1 MNHRLRRLRRQLR
14 YPGLLWGLILA
25 AASAP
30 LRAEVFRCEQDGK
43 LTFTDTPCDA
53 QAQPIEVAEPL
64 SIEATGGSDLA
75 KDYDERLARER
86 RERIRADSQ
95 WLAGHERDRLD
106 EQRIRAA
113 LAEGRVVAGMSQ
125 SQVRQVWGEP
135 SDVQLQIDQ
144 NASRE
149 RWVYRAGRGGPAGT
163 RTVTFTDGKV
173 AGGSASSAA
182 HNSKAR
188 KGAGDGKNRAR

>member
-1 MNHRLRRLRRQLR
+1 MNHKLRLLGRQPR
-14 YPGLLWGLILA
+14 YPGLLLGLVLA
-25 AASAP
+25 TASAP

-53 QAQPIEVAEPL
+53 QAQPLHVAEPL
-64 SIEATGGSDLA
+64 SIEATGGDDLA
-75 KDYDERLARER
+75 KRYDERLARER
-86 RERIRADSQ
+86 RERTRSDSQ
-95 WLAGHERDRLD
+95 WLKQHERSKAD
-106 EQRIRAA
+106 EQRIRSA
-113 LAEGRVVAGMSQ
+113 LTEGRVVAGMTQ
-125 SQVRQVWGEP
+125 TQVRQVWGEP

-173 AGGSASSAA
+173 AGGSAGSAA